1 MEIQNQYYMD
11 HAATTPLSKEVLNAM
26 MPYLTVEYG
35 NASTIYMPGQRARHA
50 IDESRRTIAAALS
63 AKPSEIY
70 FTSGGSES
78 DNWALIGAAEAGEKK
93 LRQNAVDAL
102 KTSEEIEKIHGHII
116 TDQIEHHAILNTCAY
131 LEERGF
137 NVTYLPVDR
146 EGHVDPEA
154 VKEAI
159 RPDTL
164 LVSIMTANNEIGTI
178 EPIQEIGRLL
188 KGYEAE
194 TGQRI
199 LFHTDAVQAFGH
211 IPLKVSELGVD
222 LMSASAHKLNGPK
235 GVGFLFV
242 RQDIQLPSFVHGGA
256 QERGHR
262 AGTENVAG
270 IIGFA
275 KATEVAMR
283 DMTLRINTE
292 ISVRDHMIQRILN
305 EIPDTLLHGDS
316 HKRLP
321 NNINILFEHIEG
333 ETLLLLLN
341 EKGVYASAGSACSSG
356 SLDPSH
362 VLLALGDST
371 EDAAGSIRFTI
382 GQETTIED
390 ADVVIDILKPL
401 VAYLRAC

>member
-1 MEIQNQYYMD
+1 M
-11 HAATTPLSKEVLNAM
+11 
-26 MPYLTVEYG
+26 
-35 NASTIYMPGQRARHA
+35 R
-50 IDESRRTIAAALS
+50 
-63 AKPSEIY
+63 
-70 FTSGGSES
+70 
-78 DNWALIGAAEAGEKK
+78 
-93 LRQNAVDAL
+93 
-102 KTSEEIEKIHGHII
+102 
-116 TDQIEHHAILNTCAY
+116 
-131 LEERGF
+131 
-137 NVTYLPVDR
+137 
-146 EGHVDPEA
+146 
-154 VKEAI
+154 
-159 RPDTL
+159 
-164 LVSIMTANNEIGTI
+164 
-178 EPIQEIGRLL
+178 
-188 KGYEAE
+188 
-194 TGQRI
+194 
-199 LFHTDAVQAFGH
+199 AFGH

-270 IIGFA
+270 IVGFA

>member
-1 MEIQNQYYMD
+1 MD

-270 IIGFA
+270 IVGFA

-292 ISVRDHMIQRILN
+292 ISVRDHMIQ
-305 EIPDTLLHGDS
+305 
-316 HKRLP
+316 
-321 NNINILFEHIEG
+321 
-333 ETLLLLLN
+333 
-341 EKGVYASAGSACSSG
+341 
-356 SLDPSH
+356 
-362 VLLALGDST
+362 
-371 EDAAGSIRFTI
+371 
-382 GQETTIED
+382 
-390 ADVVIDILKPL
+390 
-401 VAYLRAC
+401 

>member
-1 MEIQNQYYMD
+1 
-11 HAATTPLSKEVLNAM
+11 
-26 MPYLTVEYG
+26 
-35 NASTIYMPGQRARHA
+35 
-50 IDESRRTIAAALS
+50 
-63 AKPSEIY
+63 
-70 FTSGGSES
+70 
-78 DNWALIGAAEAGEKK
+78 
-93 LRQNAVDAL
+93 
-102 KTSEEIEKIHGHII
+102 
-116 TDQIEHHAILNTCAY
+116 
-131 LEERGF
+131 
-137 NVTYLPVDR
+137 
-146 EGHVDPEA
+146 
-154 VKEAI
+154 
-159 RPDTL
+159 
-164 LVSIMTANNEIGTI
+164 MTANNEIGTI

-270 IIGFA
+270 IVGFA